1 MRVTAALA
9 VFAVSFCSVAA
20 SGDQPNVVPLL
31 DFRITPRPGGVE
43 ATGTWTTPDG
53 KITGGHIFTP
63 VNVARISCQQSTRQ
77 CTEALAQV
85 IGTNPKYLK
94 LLRVDTLEYVVTLW
108 TKTEI
113 TAEMRDT
120 CATSTI
126 TINLD
131 ALEVFRI
138 TRNGGIST
146 ELCKNDPRWK
156 PLPNPLIEKL
166 IDGGGDPRN
175 NAPSQ

>member
-20 SGDQPNVVPLL
+20 SDDQPNVVPLL
-31 DFRITPRPGGVE
+31 PFRITPLPGGVE
-43 ATGTWTTPDG
+43 ATGTWTIPDG
-53 KITGGHIFTP
+53 KIPGGHIFTP
-63 VNVARISCQQSTRQ
+63 VNVARIWCQQSTQR

-85 IGTNPKYLK
+85 VGTHSLK
-94 LLRVDTLEYVVTLW
+94 SLTVDTLEYVVTLW

-113 TAEMRDT
+113 TAEMLDM

-131 ALEVFRI
+131 AQEVFRV

-146 ELCKNDPRWK
+146 ELCKKDSSWK

-166 IDGGGDPRN
+166 IDGGRDPRN

>member
-9 VFAVSFCSVAA
+9 AFAASFCSVAA
-20 SGDQPNVVPLL
+20 SRDQPNVVPLL
-31 DFRITPRPGGVE
+31 DFRITPLPGSVE
-43 ATGTWTTPDG
+43 VTGTWTIPDG
-53 KITGGHIFTP
+53 KIPGGHIFTS
-63 VNVARISCQQSTRQ
+63 VNVARILCQQSTQQ

-85 IGTNPKYLK
+85 LGTNPKYLK
-94 LLRVDTLEYVVTLW
+94 RLSVDTLEYAVTLW

-113 TAEMRDT
+113 TAEMRDM

-146 ELCKNDPRWK
+146 ELCKKDPRWK